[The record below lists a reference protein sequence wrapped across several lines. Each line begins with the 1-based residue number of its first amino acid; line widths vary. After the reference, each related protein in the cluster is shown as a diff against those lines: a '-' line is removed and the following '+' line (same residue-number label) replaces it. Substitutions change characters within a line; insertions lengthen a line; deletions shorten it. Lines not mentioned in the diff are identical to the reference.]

1 MRSEKN
7 KKGKQGKVSSSAA
20 LNSIRKKIKV
30 TRSCYGR
37 NGCCCFF
44 FLFFCFV
51 FLVFSLRL
59 DIFLWVDDKI
69 VVGLVV
75 VFAAQKKIEINTQME
90 TKVDR
95 IQLGMMIVAKSSS
108 KNTTAPP
115 PHSPPMLM
123 TSTWFR
129 NEKIIKVNVVGVTS
143 SLLNNRRP
151 SSRLWRWKN
160 VGIEPNENHTHTYKQ
175 IADHRVSDWTNRKR
189 PDRVAPRRPIA
200 AAAAVTR
207 SSEYF
212 VDSCQWPLPH
222 MIWMP
227 R

>member
-1 MRSEKN
+1 MRSEKKN

-20 LNSIRKKIKV
+20 ALNSIRKNKGHAQLLWPKWLL
-30 TRSCYGR
+30 
-37 NGCCCFF
+37 FF

-75 VFAAQKKIEINTQME
+75 VFAAKKIEINTQME

-115 PHSPPMLM
+115 PFPTYANDEHVISK
-123 TSTWFR
+123 R
-129 NEKIIKVNVVGVTS
+129 K
-143 SLLNNRRP
+143 NN
-151 SSRLWRWKN
+151 
-160 VGIEPNENHTHTYKQ
+160 
-175 IADHRVSDWTNRKR
+175 
-189 PDRVAPRRPIA
+189 
-200 AAAAVTR
+200 
-207 SSEYF
+207 
-212 VDSCQWPLPH
+212 
-222 MIWMP
+222 
-227 R
+227 